1 MSRKEGGRGLISVED
16 CILMERHENEVKR
29 SRKENLM
36 EKSMHSVFFSKSDF
50 RDTRSWGWLRTGDLK
65 KATEG
70 TIMAAQEQAIRTRMI
85 RHTVDKENVSPL
97 CRMCGERNET
107 VAHLVSECTMLAQ
120 KQYKEWR
127 HDAICRVIHW
137 RMCIDYGLDHAD
149 KWYEHRPETVVEN
162 EEIKLL
168 WDMRIQTDKV
178 LKHNKPDILLMD
190 KIKRKVQIIDIAC
203 PFDARVLEKE
213 NEKTTNYQDLKWE
226 LKRIWNCQ
234 EITVIPIVI
243 GALSTISKKHFDW
256 LEKVSTNVQFEMM
269 QKACLLGTARILRYV
284 LDI

>member
-1 MSRKEGGRGLISVED
+1 MTLAVHRQRSTKEGTIKDGS
-16 CILMERHENEVKR
+16 HENEVNR

-36 EKSMHSVFFSKSDF
+36 EKSMHSVFFTKTDF
-50 RDTRSWGWLRTGDLK
+50 RDTRSWEWLRTGDLK

-70 TIMAAQEQAIRTRMI
+70 TIMAEQEEAIRTRMI

-97 CRMCGERNET
+97 CRLCGERNET

-168 WDMRIQTDKV
+168 WDMRIQADKV
-178 LKHNKPDILLMD
+178 LKHNKPNISPMD

-203 PFDARVLEKE
+203 PFDTRVLEKE
-213 NEKTTNYQDLKWE
+213 K
-226 LKRIWNCQ
+226 
-234 EITVIPIVI
+234 
-243 GALSTISKKHFDW
+243 
-256 LEKVSTNVQFEMM
+256 
-269 QKACLLGTARILRYV
+269 
-284 LDI
+284 